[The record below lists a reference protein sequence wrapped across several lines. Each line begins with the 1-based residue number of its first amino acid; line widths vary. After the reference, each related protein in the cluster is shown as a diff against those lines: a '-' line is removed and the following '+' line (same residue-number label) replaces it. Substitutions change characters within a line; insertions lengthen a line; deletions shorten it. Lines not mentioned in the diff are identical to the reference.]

1 MFRVILLVCAAHIHQ
16 SDCQIN
22 TALTV
27 LQGPDASNEMAC
39 GLQSQAYFASTALAE
54 TLADDEYLK
63 VTCIKSSADKRNV
76 G

>member
-1 MFRVILLVCAAHIHQ
+1 MFRVILLICAAHIHQ

-39 GLQSQAYFASTALAE
+39 GLQSQAYFASTALAK

-63 VTCIKSSADKRNV
+63 VTCIRSSAGKQNV